1 MHPSEFFDNCSILTG
16 IDTIEIYDR
25 DLKDKLKSIHPKNFL
40 KTKITLPVYKIN
52 LSYMTEKNNY
62 KTVDRY
68 AILDSK
74 DEDEYVDFW
83 IDTHT
88 GLLLRGRIVKQ
99 KAEGIGWELFLNY
112 VIAKEKMEA
121 RHIFI

>member
-1 MHPSEFFDNCSILTG
+1 MHPSDFFNNCSIRTG
-16 IDTIEIYDR
+16 IDTVEIYDR

-52 LSYMTEKNNY
+52 LSYRTEKNNY

-68 AILDSK
+68 AVMNSK

-83 IDTHT
+83 IDMFIQDYNRDNPNHKMVECEVNSID
-88 GLLLRGRIVKQ
+88 LLGEAVLP
-99 KAEGIGWELFLNY
+99 IG
-112 VIAKEKMEA
+112 
-121 RHIFI
+121 

>member
-1 MHPSEFFDNCSILTG
+1 MVKAVHPSEFFDNCSIQTG
-16 IDTIEIYDR
+16 IDTLEIYD
-25 DLKDKLKSIHPKNFL
+25 DNLKNKLKSIHPKNFL

-68 AILDSK
+68 AIMDSK

-83 IDTHT
+83 IDMFVQDYNRDNPNHKMVECSINSID
-88 GLLLRGRIVKQ
+88 LLGEAVLP
-99 KAEGIGWELFLNY
+99 IG
-112 VIAKEKMEA
+112 
-121 RHIFI
+121 